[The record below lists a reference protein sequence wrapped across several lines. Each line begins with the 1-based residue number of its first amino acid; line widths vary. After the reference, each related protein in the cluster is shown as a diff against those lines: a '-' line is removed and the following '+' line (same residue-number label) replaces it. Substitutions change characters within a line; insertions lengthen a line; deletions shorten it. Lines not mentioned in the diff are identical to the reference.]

1 MATQVSIKEAQAKN
15 HVAIMVPDTA
25 RARVEIDEF
34 LGDNEM
40 TNLFLLALEAM
51 GKEDPAKSIAS
62 KNEDWWTFYSL
73 SGESSSKQKSCSNIT
88 Y

>member
-1 MATQVSIKEAQAKN
+1 MTTERGIKEAQEHN
-15 HVAIMVPDTA
+15 EVAQVVPTTA

-34 LGDNEM
+34 LGDNDM

-51 GKEDPAKSIAS
+51 QIEDPTKSVAKGD
-62 KNEDWWTFYSL
+62 EDWWTFYSL
-73 SGESSSKQKSCSNIT
+73 SGELWLLHCPPHVP